1 MSERGKLLVIS
12 GPSGAGKSTVVAKAI
27 EGRTDICFST
37 SVTTRSP
44 RPGEVHGREYFFVNF
59 ERFREMVENDELLEH
74 AEYVANRYGTPRSY
88 VEKRLDEGMNVL
100 LDIEVQGARQVRR
113 KMPEA
118 ILIFIAPPSLVEL
131 ERRLR
136 GRGTDTERAIEGRL
150 IRARQEY
157 QEKSDAGFV
166 ELIKAN
172 ASFFTTLGILFPF
185 LIAAILKTAQGS
197 STVAMTTTAGLMGLF
212 SSSES
217 LMSALGMTTP
227 LSAALV
233 VMAIGA
239 GAMTVSHANDSYFWV
254 VTRLGGLNVKDGYRT
269 QTKCSFILGITSA
282 AVLFVASL
290 FLV

>member
-1 MSERGKLLVIS
+1 MCERGKLLVIS

-59 ERFREMVENDELLEH
+59 ERFREMVEKDELLEH

-100 LDIEVQGARQVRR
+100 LDIEVQGARQVRK

-157 QEKSDAGFV
+157 QEADFYDYLIVNDDVDNAAAKLNAIIEAEHCRFGDWANWLKS
-166 ELIKAN
+166 N
-172 ASFFTTLGILFPF
+172 
-185 LIAAILKTAQGS
+185 
-197 STVAMTTTAGLMGLF
+197 
-212 SSSES
+212 
-217 LMSALGMTTP
+217 
-227 LSAALV
+227 
-233 VMAIGA
+233 
-239 GAMTVSHANDSYFWV
+239 
-254 VTRLGGLNVKDGYRT
+254 
-269 QTKCSFILGITSA
+269 
-282 AVLFVASL
+282 
-290 FLV
+290 

>member
-1 MSERGKLLVIS
+1 MSKRGKLLVIS

-88 VEKRLDEGMNVL
+88 VEKRLEEGMNVL

-157 QEKSDAGFV
+157 QEADFYDYLIVNDDVDKAAAKLNAIIEAEHCRFGDWADWLKS
-166 ELIKAN
+166 N
-172 ASFFTTLGILFPF
+172 
-185 LIAAILKTAQGS
+185 
-197 STVAMTTTAGLMGLF
+197 
-212 SSSES
+212 
-217 LMSALGMTTP
+217 
-227 LSAALV
+227 
-233 VMAIGA
+233 
-239 GAMTVSHANDSYFWV
+239 
-254 VTRLGGLNVKDGYRT
+254 
-269 QTKCSFILGITSA
+269 
-282 AVLFVASL
+282 
-290 FLV
+290 

>member
-1 MSERGKLLVIS
+1 MSKRGKLLVIS

-88 VEKRLDEGMNVL
+88 VEKRLEEGMNVL
-100 LDIEVQGARQVRR
+100 LEIEVQGARQVRK

-157 QEKSDAGFV
+157 QEADFYDYLIVNDDVDKAAAKLNAIIEAEHCRFGDWANWLKS
-166 ELIKAN
+166 N
-172 ASFFTTLGILFPF
+172 
-185 LIAAILKTAQGS
+185 
-197 STVAMTTTAGLMGLF
+197 
-212 SSSES
+212 
-217 LMSALGMTTP
+217 
-227 LSAALV
+227 
-233 VMAIGA
+233 
-239 GAMTVSHANDSYFWV
+239 
-254 VTRLGGLNVKDGYRT
+254 
-269 QTKCSFILGITSA
+269 
-282 AVLFVASL
+282 
-290 FLV
+290 